1 MSAQVKLDP
10 QALAAI
16 KEAIHESALLTAE
29 AIKGEVI
36 SAQVMPFDNGILQN
50 GGTYSRTTKE
60 GKNVVGE
67 TVKGLDVEDVSTG
80 DEIHIL
86 LTTDGPQAR
95 RLYFHPEYD
104 FQKGNNMN
112 AGGKWFESWLPGGAQ
127 ENFAKAAF
135 SSILADKLKN
145 I

>member
-95 RLYFHPEYD
+95 RLYFHPEYH
-104 FQKGNNMN
+104 FQAKENPN
-112 AGGKWFESWLPGGAQ
+112 ARGKWYSDWLPGGKKSD
-127 ENFAKAAF
+127 FAIDTYKR
-135 SSILADKLKN
+135 IYRGLVK
-145 I
+145 